1 MSKIDLRKDLKH
13 LYNPSRK
20 DVTVVDVPPMSFL
33 MIDGQGDPNTSPAY
47 QQAMEALYATSYAL
61 KFALKPQGVDYVV
74 MPPEGLWWTDDMAR
88 LDLEAKGRWQWTVMI
103 MQPKW
108 VTADLVERVRQEVA
122 RKKDLPALPRM
133 RFETYHEG
141 LSVQI
146 MYVGAYADEGPTI
159 ARLHAFA
166 EAQGY
171 QLRGKHHEIY
181 LSDPRRTAP
190 EKLRTIIRQ
199 PVAER
204 Q

>member
-181 LSDPRRTAP
+181 LSDPRRTLP
-190 EKLRTIIRQ
+190 EKLKTVIRQ
-199 PVAER
+199 PIR
-204 Q
+204 D